1 MMLAVAGLVLSMAL
15 LMASLWQI
23 EICTGWAKDV
33 GFDMPFYLIRKMN
46 WAVARD
52 LWYTVNILSWVL
64 AAVSAYY
71 LGVSA

>member
-1 MMLAVAGLVLSMAL
+1 MLAVAGLVFSMAL

-23 EICTGWAKDV
+23 EIASCWAKDV
-33 GFDMPFYLIRKMN
+33 GFDMPFYLVRNMD

-52 LWYTVNILSWVL
+52 FWYTVNILSWVL

-71 LGVSA
+71 LGVPV